1 MHAEAIPGRAPW
13 PASAEFAGAASDV
26 AMDYFP
32 PSLDNQ
38 RRGISMDAKTKRKTL
53 RLLSNG
59 VYILTSRCG
68 HQLGAATVTWISQA
82 SFQPPLLMAALR
94 KESNVYRCLA
104 ASRIAALHIVG
115 SHQKSIAQKFFSPT
129 RGAQGELNG
138 EPFSDGATSAP
149 ILENLPDYLECKVI
163 DIREEHG
170 DHAIVLFEVVEASFQ
185 SEIAPL
191 TVADSP
197 WEYGG

>member
-1 MHAEAIPGRAPW
+1 
-13 PASAEFAGAASDV
+13 
-26 AMDYFP
+26 
-32 PSLDNQ
+32 
-38 RRGISMDAKTKRKTL
+38 MDAKIKRKTL

-68 HQLGAATVTWISQA
+68 EQLGAATITWISQA

-138 EPFSDGATSAP
+138 EPCFDGKTSAP

-163 DIREEHG
+163 DIREDLG

-185 SEIAPL
+185 ADIEPL